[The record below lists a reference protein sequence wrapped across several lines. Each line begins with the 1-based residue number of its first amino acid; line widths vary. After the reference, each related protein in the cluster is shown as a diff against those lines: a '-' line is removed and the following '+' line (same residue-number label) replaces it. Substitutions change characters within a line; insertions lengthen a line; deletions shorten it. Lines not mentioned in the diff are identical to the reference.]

1 LASSQKLYGFG
12 SNCFGQLG
20 LPEQGFST
28 PLKPLVVT
36 TKPQIIQLDSI
47 KELSMDNSSVLR
59 RPEDLQLMKEYI
71 QEMESKSRE
80 GEALRELIMSETM
93 KFISKIELK
102 NADCQ
107 NTSTPGLSRVIVVRR
122 IEKVGNGLT

>member
-1 LASSQKLYGFG
+1 
-12 SNCFGQLG
+12 
-20 LPEQGFST
+20 
-28 PLKPLVVT
+28 
-36 TKPQIIQLDSI
+36 
-47 KELSMDNSSVLR
+47 MDNSSVLR